1 MRSMRRLWSFLWA
14 YKLWVILAPLMMAI
28 EVGMDLMQPRLI
40 QRIIDDGIANGDA
53 GMVQRTGALMVL
65 LSVVGMLAGVLCG
78 VFAVRASQAFGAD
91 VRGALFSKV
100 QSLSFGNLDRL
111 ETGGLITRL
120 TTDVTQL
127 SDAVQMMLRI
137 MVRAPLLLVGS
148 LVLGIIT
155 APRLAL
161 LFIVLLP
168 IIVGIVAFVFRRA
181 FPLFKQ
187 VQQRLDRI
195 NAIMQENLAGVRV
208 VKAFA
213 RHRFEIDRFGTGN
226 DDLRDTTLK
235 AVYTIVAAFPVMMMT
250 VNIGIVAVLWY
261 GGNNVS
267 DGKLEIGA
275 LVAFINYMTQT
286 LFALMMFSM
295 VIVRFTRAEASAE
308 RVNEVI
314 DAKPD
319 IVQPAAPLAIGDFR
333 PKGKVAFED
342 VSFRYV
348 DEESEVV
355 LDGISF
361 VAEPGSVVAIL
372 GATGSGKSTLVS
384 LIPRFY
390 DVTSGRVTIDDVDVR
405 DIPEDELRAS
415 VAIALQE
422 AVLFTGTIRENI
434 RFGRVDASDEDVEG
448 AARMAQ
454 ADPFIREIPDGYD
467 AKVGQRGVNL
477 SGGQKQRLAIA
488 RALIHNAPILILDDS
503 TSAVDV
509 ATEGKI
515 QEALAE
521 LHQTCFIVAQRISA
535 VVNADKILVLDAGR
549 IIAQGTHDQLMATS
563 PVYRDIY
570 ESQVES
576 GAAYGAA

>member
-1 MRSMRRLWSFLWA
+1 MRSMRRLWSFLWT

-28 EVGMDLMQPRLI
+28 EVAMDLMQPRLI
-40 QRIIDDGIANGDA
+40 QRIIDQGIANGDL
-53 GMVQRTGALMVL
+53 GLVQRTGALMVG
-65 LSVVGMLAGVLCG
+65 LSIVGMLAGVLCG

-100 QSLSFGNLDRL
+100 QTLSFGNLDRL

-148 LVLGIIT
+148 LVLGVMT
-155 APRLAL
+155 APRLSL
-161 LFIVLLP
+161 LFLVLLP
-168 IIVGIVAFVFRRA
+168 LILGIVAGVFRRA

-187 VQQRLDRI
+187 VQERLDRI
-195 NAIMQENLAGVRV
+195 NGIMQENLAGVRV

-213 RHRFEIDRFGTGN
+213 RHRHEISRFGKGN

-235 AVYTIVAAFPVMMMT
+235 AVYTIVAAFPVMMLT
-250 VNIGIVAVLWY
+250 VNLGMVSVLWY
-261 GGNNVS
+261 GGNLVS
-267 DGKLEIGA
+267 DGSLEIGA
-275 LVAFINYMTQT
+275 LVAFINYMMQT

-308 RVNEVI
+308 RVNEVL
-314 DAKPD
+314 DDTPD
-319 IVQPAAPLAIGDFR
+319 IDPPPAPLAIDAFR
-333 PKGKVAFED
+333 PRGRVAFES
-342 VSFRYV
+342 VSFRFK
-348 DEESEVV
+348 DNSETV
-355 LDGISF
+355 LEDISF

-372 GATGSGKSTLVS
+372 GATGSGKSSLVS

-390 DVTSGRVTIDDVDVR
+390 DTTAGRVTIDGIDVR
-405 DIPEDELRAS
+405 EIPEEELRAS

-422 AVLFTGTIRENI
+422 AVLFSGSIRENI
-434 RFGRVDASDEDVEG
+434 RFGRADASDEEVER

-454 ADPFIREIPDGYD
+454 ADPFIRDLPDGYD

-488 RALIHNAPILILDDS
+488 RALIHDAPILILDDS

-515 QEALAE
+515 QEALAG
-521 LHQTCFIVAQRISA
+521 LDQTCFIVAQRISA
-535 VVNADKILVLDAGR
+535 VVNADKILVLDDGR
-549 IIAQGTHDQLMATS
+549 IVAEGTHETLMRTS
-563 PVYRDIY
+563 AAYRDIY

-576 GAAYGAA
+576 GTAYGAA